1 RRRER
6 NRSIRACNREAWRS
20 RDRARRTC
28 RRACW
33 TIRKRHELRG
43 AARPRSPRD
52 RARPIRRTDG
62 ALPSRTTR
70 SYELAEAPERVKM
83 LIDAPIAATHRVE
96 LDAGHPHLTERVDA
110 PYPVLRAVLRG
121 EKSSFNRKARWI
133 ASFLA
138 HQAAKYI
145 HSRSTV
151 FVRWEVREPAVGDL
165 RDTPERWLGD
175 RTLLPVPAAA
185 HPDRYGPLH
194 GQGIDPGAVD
204 AMPSTLEVH
213 DLLRPQRAEKGD
225 LLLDPLAAIG
235 EAHSQRFV
243 LHLVPADADAE
254 DEAPA
259 GEHVHLRRLLC
270 HKRGL

>member
-1 RRRER
+1 MRAVAWKRDESMAEAFPRRRRSPLVRRPRSGAFAGVARGDRPASSQHDCRRRER

-28 RRACW
+28 RRARW

-43 AARPRSPRD
+43 AARPRSRRD
-52 RARPIRRTDG
+52 RARLIRRTDG

-70 SYELAEAPERVKM
+70 SYEFAEAPERVKM
-83 LIDAPIAATHRVE
+83 LIDAPIAGTHRVE

-138 HQAAKYI
+138 HQSTKYI
-145 HSRSTV
+145 HSHSTV
-151 FVRWEVREPAVGDL
+151 LVRWEVREPAVGDL
-165 RDTPERWLGD
+165 RDAPQRGLGD
-175 RTLLPVPAAA
+175 RPLLPVPAAA

-194 GQGIDPGAVD
+194 G
-204 AMPSTLEVH
+204 
-213 DLLRPQRAEKGD
+213 
-225 LLLDPLAAIG
+225 
-235 EAHSQRFV
+235 
-243 LHLVPADADAE
+243 
-254 DEAPA
+254 
-259 GEHVHLRRLLC
+259 
-270 HKRGL
+270 